1 MKHRYLPTILP
12 KSVVLSVTKYL
23 QNYTV
28 LGNSDDPQLPTEAHK
43 MRSWQ
48 KVISVVITSAGL
60 VLNLQI
66 TNKILMVHDI
76 RKPLYFEL
84 FTHAILSI
92 VSLSLCIL
100 SQVSGVFLV
109 QSLMPCKLG
118 YCAGIIG

>member
-1 MKHRYLPTILP
+1 
-12 KSVVLSVTKYL
+12 
-23 QNYTV
+23 
-28 LGNSDDPQLPTEAHK
+28 

-60 VLNLQI
+60 LLNLQI
-66 TNKILMVHDI
+66 TNRILMVHDV

>member
-1 MKHRYLPTILP
+1 MKDLPTNLP
-12 KSVVLSVTKYL
+12 KSVVLYEYKTMF
-23 QNYTV
+23 
-28 LGNSDDPQLPTEAHK
+28 GNSDDPQLPTEAHK
-43 MRSWQ
+43 MRLWQ
-48 KVISVVITSAGL
+48 KVISIFIISVGL
-60 VLNLQI
+60 VLNLQM
-66 TNKILMVHDI
+66 TKKFLMVHDI

-84 FTHAILSI
+84 FTHGILSI

>member
-1 MKHRYLPTILP
+1 MKHIFKLICPSLLY
-12 KSVVLSVTKYL
+12 SWFYVLS
-23 QNYTV
+23 NYKTI

-60 VLNLQI
+60 LLNLQI
-66 TNKILMVHDI
+66 TNRILMVHDV

-92 VSLSLCIL
+92 VALSLCIL